1 LNRASHLN
9 HLRRNK
15 LGLQSTLIAVSAS
28 LALIAFFWSAH
39 RAPQARVPIAMSAAA
54 VALMLAAWGLL
65 WRAVMTDIVGRR
77 RAEVSL
83 QAAHEAL
90 RQANEALQTVF
101 QAAPLA
107 IFALDLEGNVASWNP
122 AAERMF
128 GWSESEALGR
138 RLPLVEERDLEAFQ
152 DRIERGKRGLRM
164 NGREVTPRRKDGT
177 LVEISL
183 WASPL
188 RDASGAPSGFIA
200 LAADISERKLLEERL
215 RQSQKMEA
223 VGRLAG
229 GVAHDFNNL
238 LTVITGYGYMLLD
251 DVGSAENLRASV
263 EEILRTVER
272 ASALTTQLLAFSR
285 HQVAQPVALDLTHVV
300 ARMDRMLRRVIGEDI
315 ELIAD
320 LSPGLGKVKAD
331 PAQIEQV
338 ILNLVV
344 NARDAMP
351 SGGKIVIHT
360 ANYEIGPQ
368 EARTR
373 FVVPPGPYVLLS
385 VSDTGQGMTEET
397 KAHLFEP
404 FFTTKE
410 QGKGTGLGMSTVYAI
425 VQRGGG
431 EITVSSRPD
440 EGATIGVYLPRVE
453 ESAEAPA
460 EAAAPAT
467 GLERGSETVLLV
479 EDEDGVRKLVHDVLT
494 GRGYT
499 VLQASCPNDALDLSL
514 GHAGKIDLLVTDVVM
529 PQMSGRVLAERL
541 AAARPEMKL
550 LFISGY
556 SEDGVLTSSSQASL
570 LRKPFTPAALSQKV
584 RQILD
589 NPPEAAPRV

>member
-1 LNRASHLN
+1 
-9 HLRRNK
+9 
-15 LGLQSTLIAVSAS
+15 
-28 LALIAFFWSAH
+28 
-39 RAPQARVPIAMSAAA
+39 
-54 VALMLAAWGLL
+54 
-65 WRAVMTDIVGRR
+65 
-77 RAEVSL
+77 
-83 QAAHEAL
+83 
-90 RQANEALQTVF
+90 
-101 QAAPLA
+101 
-107 IFALDLEGNVASWNP
+107 
-122 AAERMF
+122 
-128 GWSESEALGR
+128 
-138 RLPLVEERDLEAFQ
+138 
-152 DRIERGKRGLRM
+152 
-164 NGREVTPRRKDGT
+164 
-177 LVEISL
+177 
-183 WASPL
+183 
-188 RDASGAPSGFIA
+188 
-200 LAADISERKLLEERL
+200 
-215 RQSQKMEA
+215 
-223 VGRLAG
+223 
-229 GVAHDFNNL
+229 
-238 LTVITGYGYMLLD
+238 
-251 DVGSAENLRASV
+251 
-263 EEILRTVER
+263 
-272 ASALTTQLLAFSR
+272 
-285 HQVAQPVALDLTHVV
+285 
-300 ARMDRMLRRVIGEDI
+300 
-315 ELIAD
+315 
-320 LSPGLGKVKAD
+320 
-331 PAQIEQV
+331 
-338 ILNLVV
+338 
-344 NARDAMP
+344 
-351 SGGKIVIHT
+351 
-360 ANYEIGPQ
+360 
-368 EARTR
+368 
-373 FVVPPGPYVLLS
+373 
-385 VSDTGQGMTEET
+385 MTEET